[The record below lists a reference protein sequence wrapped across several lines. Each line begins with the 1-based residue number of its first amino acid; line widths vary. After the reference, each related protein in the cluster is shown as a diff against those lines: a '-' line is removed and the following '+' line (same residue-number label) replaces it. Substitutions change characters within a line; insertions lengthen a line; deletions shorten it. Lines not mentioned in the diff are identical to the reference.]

1 MMKPF
6 RITIEHWDEKVVL
19 ERESSDVDIHQL
31 QDLFIRACHAMGFHQ
46 SSIDQIFRTDDQN

>member
-31 QDLFIRACHAMGFHQ
+31 QDLLIRACHAMGFHQ
-46 SSIDQIFRTDDQN
+46 SSIDEIFRTDD